1 MTRGHEGPAGTRNIC
16 AQATRARPP
25 AEPSKGHLCIRP
37 PRTCPL
43 RAGLPSARRQ
53 QAGAQEKASQ
63 GLAHHPPRRS
73 ALSLPPHTKD
83 ASRPSPHT
91 ACPVSESER
100 ARAGKDERKRE
111 NRLRTPFPPQLV
123 WKGVVGSHKRELDRK
138 VTRRG
143 HFSGT
148 VAYALGWNVGCPC
161 CCCVLPVDYS
171 SWGKDVGKGEPV
183 KTPRWPK
190 IEDLE
195 GAGGG
200 ASMSCQRPRGRTTPR
215 G

>member
-1 MTRGHEGPAGTRNIC
+1 MLRQPEQDH
-16 AQATRARPP
+16 
-25 AEPSKGHLCIRP
+25 
-37 PRTCPL
+37 PRSRL
-43 RAGLPSARRQ
+43 RATFVSGLRAPAPSERGCPAPDASRQ
-53 QAGAQEKASQ
+53 EPRKRLPRAWPD
-63 GLAHHPPRRS
+63 HPPRRS

-83 ASRPSPHT
+83 ASRPSPHA

-100 ARAGKDERKRE
+100 ARAGKDEQKRE

-148 VAYALGWNVGCPC
+148 VAYALGWDVGCPC

-195 GAGGG
+195 GAGVGPPCPVSG
-200 ASMSCQRPRGRTTPR
+200 RGEGPRPVGRGEHAPCPSP
-215 G
+215 